1 MISFMLEDQELFLS
15 DKIVTIIISFVTE
28 QSFCIARM
36 VFEKRSKDLFSQK
49 VRILLRKTRRNA
61 MTVLEVKELTKKY
74 GEGESEVIALDHVSF
89 SVERGEFVA
98 IIGASGSGKSTLM
111 NMIGGIDYPTSG
123 SIIIDGNE
131 IQAMS
136 EDELAI
142 FRRRNLGIVYQF
154 YNLIPT
160 LTAEE
165 NIALPWKLDG
175 RKENK
180 ERLSEIVN
188 MLGLEKRAKH
198 LPGQM
203 SGGQQQRVSIGRAL
217 INEPAFI
224 LADEPTGNLD
234 SKTSKDILDIL
245 KFTNQKY
252 KQTILLVTHD
262 EKIALQANRIITIG
276 DGKIIKD
283 EVMKQ

>member
-1 MISFMLEDQELFLS
+1 M
-15 DKIVTIIISFVTE
+15 
-28 QSFCIARM
+28 A
-36 VFEKRSKDLFSQK
+36 
-49 VRILLRKTRRNA
+49 
-61 MTVLEVKELTKKY
+61 VLEVKELTKKY
-74 GEGESEVIALDHVSF
+74 GQGESEVIALDHVSF

-98 IIGASGSGKSTLM
+98 IVGASGSGKSTLM
-111 NMIGGIDYPTSG
+111 NMIGGLDHPTGG
-123 SIIIDGNE
+123 SVIIEENDITS
-131 IQAMS
+131 MS

-142 FRRRNLGIVYQF
+142 FRRRNLGIIYQF

-180 ERLSEIVN
+180 KRLAEILQL
-188 MLGLEKRAKH
+188 LGLEKRAKH

-234 SKTSKDILDIL
+234 SRTGMEIMDIL
-245 KFTNQKY
+245 KHANQKY
-252 KQTILLVTHD
+252 NQTILLVTHD
-262 EKIALQANRIITIG
+262 ERIALQAGRIITIG
-276 DGKIIKD
+276 DGKIVKD
-283 EVMKQ
+283 EVMRS

>member
-1 MISFMLEDQELFLS
+1 M
-15 DKIVTIIISFVTE
+15 
-28 QSFCIARM
+28 
-36 VFEKRSKDLFSQK
+36 
-49 VRILLRKTRRNA
+49 VRISTEKQREDHKMA
-61 MTVLEVKELTKKY
+61 VLEVKELTKKY
-74 GEGESEVIALDHVSF
+74 GQGESEVIALDHVSF

-111 NMIGGIDYPTSG
+111 NLIGGIDVPTNG
-123 SIIIDGNE
+123 SVKIDGHE
-131 IQAMS
+131 ISKMK

-142 FRRRNLGIVYQF
+142 FRRRNLGIIYQF

-175 RKENK
+175 RKENRK
-180 ERLSEIVN
+180 RLEEILQ
-188 MLGLEKRAKH
+188 MLGLEQRAKH

-203 SGGQQQRVSIGRAL
+203 SGGQQQRVSIGRAF

-234 SKTSKDILDIL
+234 SKTSREIIDIL
-245 KFTNQKY
+245 KLTNQKY
-252 KQTILLVTHD
+252 NQTLLLVTHD
-262 EKIALQANRIITIG
+262 EKIALQADRIITIG

-283 EVMKQ
+283 EVIKR

>member
-1 MISFMLEDQELFLS
+1 
-15 DKIVTIIISFVTE
+15 
-28 QSFCIARM
+28 
-36 VFEKRSKDLFSQK
+36 
-49 VRILLRKTRRNA
+49 
-61 MTVLEVKELTKKY
+61 
-74 GEGESEVIALDHVSF
+74 
-89 SVERGEFVA
+89 
-98 IIGASGSGKSTLM
+98 M
-111 NMIGGIDYPTSG
+111 N
-123 SIIIDGNE
+123 
-131 IQAMS
+131 

-142 FRRRNLGIVYQF
+142 FRRRNLGIIYQF
-154 YNLIPT
+154 YNLIAT

-180 ERLSEIVN
+180 ARLEEILQ
-188 MLGLEKRAKH
+188 MMGLEKRAKH

-234 SKTSKDILDIL
+234 SKTSREIIDIL
-245 KFTNQKY
+245 KLTNQKY
-252 KQTILLVTHD
+252 NQTILLVTHD
-262 EKIALQANRIITIG
+262 DKIALQADRVITIG

-283 EVMKQ
+283 EVIKK

>member
-1 MISFMLEDQELFLS
+1 MFLS
-15 DKIVTIIISFVTE
+15 DKIVTIIIYFVTE

-36 VFEKRSKDLFSQK
+36 VFEKRSKILSSQK

-61 MTVLEVKELTKKY
+61 MAVLEVKELTKKY

-217 INEPAFI
+217 INDPAFI

-234 SKTSKDILDIL
+234 SKTSREILDIL

-283 EVMKQ
+283 EVMK

>member
-1 MISFMLEDQELFLS
+1 M
-15 DKIVTIIISFVTE
+15 
-28 QSFCIARM
+28 A
-36 VFEKRSKDLFSQK
+36 
-49 VRILLRKTRRNA
+49 
-61 MTVLEVKELTKKY
+61 VLEVKELTKKY

-154 YNLIPT
+154 YNLIPHSYCGGKYC
-160 LTAEE
+160 AAME
-165 NIALPWKLDG
+165 IRWKE
-175 RKENK
+175 KENK

-234 SKTSKDILDIL
+234 SKTSREILDIL

-283 EVMKQ
+283 EVMK

>member
-1 MISFMLEDQELFLS
+1 MLEDPELFLS
-15 DKIVTIIISFVTE
+15 DKIVTIIISFVTV
-28 QSFCIARM
+28 QSFCIVRM
-36 VFEKRSKDLFSQK
+36 VVEKRSKFLSSQK

-61 MTVLEVKELTKKY
+61 MAVLEVKELTKKY

-111 NMIGGIDYPTSG
+111 NMIGGIDHPTSG
-123 SIIIDGNE
+123 SIIIDGHE

-203 SGGQQQRVSIGRAL
+203 SGGQQQRVSIGRAS
-217 INEPAFI
+217 IETMVSEQN
-224 LADEPTGNLD
+224 
-234 SKTSKDILDIL
+234 
-245 KFTNQKY
+245 
-252 KQTILLVTHD
+252 
-262 EKIALQANRIITIG
+262 
-276 DGKIIKD
+276 
-283 EVMKQ
+283 

>member
-1 MISFMLEDQELFLS
+1 MGRLVEFQNVKKTYHMGEVEIHAVDGV
-15 DKIVTIIISFVTE
+15 D
-28 QSFCIARM
+28 
-36 VFEKRSKDLFSQK
+36 FE
-49 VRILLRKTRRNA
+49 IN
-61 MTVLEVKELTKKY
+61 E
-74 GEGESEVIALDHVSF
+74 
-89 SVERGEFVA
+89 GEFVV
-98 IIGASGSGKSTLM
+98 IVGPSGAGKTTVL
-111 NMIGGIDYPTSG
+111 NILGGMDKATSG
-123 SIIIDGNE
+123 HVIVDGVDISSFNSR
-131 IQAMS
+131 QLTS
-136 EDELAI
+136 Y
-142 FRRRNLGIVYQF
+142 RRDDIGFVFQF

-234 SKTSKDILDIL
+234 SKTSREILDIL

-283 EVMKQ
+283 EVMK

>member
-1 MISFMLEDQELFLS
+1 M
-15 DKIVTIIISFVTE
+15 
-28 QSFCIARM
+28 A
-36 VFEKRSKDLFSQK
+36 
-49 VRILLRKTRRNA
+49 
-61 MTVLEVKELTKKY
+61 VLEVKELTKKY

-111 NMIGGIDYPTSG
+111 NMIGGIDHPTSG

-131 IQAMS
+131 IQVMS

-203 SGGQQQRVSIGRAL
+203 SGGQQQRVGVARAL
-217 INEPAFI
+217 VVDPKIIF
-224 LADEPTGNLD
+224 ADEPTGNLD
-234 SKTSKDILDIL
+234 SHTSEEVMTLMQRVVREQKKTLVM
-245 KFTNQKY
+245 
-252 KQTILLVTHD
+252 VTHD
-262 EKIALQANRIITIG
+262 NHLATYADRIFHII
-276 DGKIIKD
+276 DGKIVKIEDNRKKRED
-283 EVMKQ
+283 KEHETV

>member
-1 MISFMLEDQELFLS
+1 MLEDPELFLS
-15 DKIVTIIISFVTE
+15 DKIVTIITSFVTV
-28 QSFCIARM
+28 QSFCIVRM
-36 VFEKRSKDLFSQK
+36 AVEKRSKFLSSQK

-61 MTVLEVKELTKKY
+61 MAVLEVKELTKKY

-175 RKENK
+175 RKENN

-234 SKTSKDILDIL
+234 SKTSREILDIL

-283 EVMKQ
+283 EVMK

>member
-1 MISFMLEDQELFLS
+1 MLEDPELFLS
-15 DKIVTIIISFVTE
+15 DKIVTIIISFVTV
-28 QSFCIARM
+28 QSFCIVRM
-36 VFEKRSKDLFSQK
+36 VVEKRSKFLSSQK

-61 MTVLEVKELTKKY
+61 MAVLEVKELTKKY
-74 GEGESEVIALDHVSF
+74 GEGESEVIALDQVSF

-131 IQAMS
+131 IQSMS

-234 SKTSKDILDIL
+234 SKTSREILDIL

-283 EVMKQ
+283 EVLK

>member
-1 MISFMLEDQELFLS
+1 M
-15 DKIVTIIISFVTE
+15 
-28 QSFCIARM
+28 A
-36 VFEKRSKDLFSQK
+36 
-49 VRILLRKTRRNA
+49 
-61 MTVLEVKELTKKY
+61 VLEVKGLTKKY
-74 GEGESEVIALDHVSF
+74 GQGESQVLALDHVSF

-111 NMIGGIDYPTSG
+111 NMIGGLDHPTGG
-123 SIIIDGNE
+123 SVIIEENDISS
-131 IQAMS
+131 MS

-142 FRRRNLGIVYQF
+142 FRRRNLGIIYQF

-160 LTAEE
+160 LSAEE

-180 ERLSEIVN
+180 KRLAEILQL
-188 MLGLEKRAKH
+188 LGLEKRAKH

-234 SKTSKDILDIL
+234 SQTGMEIMDIL
-245 KFTNQKY
+245 KHANQKY

-262 EKIALQANRIITIG
+262 ERIALQAGRIITIG
-276 DGKIIKD
+276 DGKIVKD
-283 EVMKQ
+283 EEKK

>member
-1 MISFMLEDQELFLS
+1 MFLS

-36 VFEKRSKDLFSQK
+36 VFEKRSNILSSQK
-49 VRILLRKTRRNA
+49 VWILLRKTRRNA
-61 MTVLEVKELTKKY
+61 MAVLEVKELTKKY

-175 RKENK
+175 RKENN

-234 SKTSKDILDIL
+234 SKTSREILDIL

-283 EVMKQ
+283 EVMK

>member
-1 MISFMLEDQELFLS
+1 MFLS

-36 VFEKRSKDLFSQK
+36 IFEKRSKILSSQK

-61 MTVLEVKELTKKY
+61 MAVLEVKELTKKY

-123 SIIIDGNE
+123 SVIIDGNE

-165 NIALPWKLDG
+165 NIVLPWKLDG

-234 SKTSKDILDIL
+234 SKTSREILDIL

-283 EVMKQ
+283 EVMK

>member
-1 MISFMLEDQELFLS
+1 MLEDLELFLS
-15 DKIVTIIISFVTE
+15 DKIVTIINSFVTV
-28 QSFCIARM
+28 QSFCIDRM
-36 VFEKRSKDLFSQK
+36 VFEKRSKILSSQK

-61 MTVLEVKELTKKY
+61 MAVLEVKELTKKY
-74 GEGESEVIALDHVSF
+74 GEGESEVIALDHLTF

-111 NMIGGIDYPTSG
+111 NMIGGIDHPTSG

-131 IQAMS
+131 IQVMS

-234 SKTSKDILDIL
+234 SKTSREILDIL

-283 EVMKQ
+283 EVMK

>member
-1 MISFMLEDQELFLS
+1 M
-15 DKIVTIIISFVTE
+15 
-28 QSFCIARM
+28 
-36 VFEKRSKDLFSQK
+36 
-49 VRILLRKTRRNA
+49 VRISTEKQKEDHKMA
-61 MTVLEVKELTKKY
+61 VLEVKELTKKY
-74 GEGESEVIALDHVSF
+74 GQGESEVVALDHVSF

-111 NMIGGIDYPTSG
+111 NLIGGIDVPTSG
-123 SIIIDGNE
+123 SVKIDGNE
-131 IQAMS
+131 ISKMK

-142 FRRRNLGIVYQF
+142 FRRRNLGIIYQF

-175 RKENK
+175 RRENRK
-180 ERLSEIVN
+180 RLEEILQ
-188 MLGLEKRAKH
+188 MLGLEQRAKH

-203 SGGQQQRVSIGRAL
+203 SGGQQQRVSIGRAF

-234 SKTSKDILDIL
+234 SKTSREIIDIL
-245 KFTNQKY
+245 KLTNQKY
-252 KQTILLVTHD
+252 NQTLLLVTHD
-262 EKIALQANRIITIG
+262 EKIALQADRIITIG

-283 EVMKQ
+283 EVIKK

>member
-1 MISFMLEDQELFLS
+1 MFLS
-15 DKIVTIIISFVTE
+15 DKIVTIIIYFVTE

-36 VFEKRSKDLFSQK
+36 IFEKRSKILSSQK

-61 MTVLEVKELTKKY
+61 MAVLEVKELTKKY

-89 SVERGEFVA
+89 AVERGEFVA

-234 SKTSKDILDIL
+234 SKTSREILDIL

-283 EVMKQ
+283 EVMK

>member
-1 MISFMLEDQELFLS
+1 M
-15 DKIVTIIISFVTE
+15 
-28 QSFCIARM
+28 A
-36 VFEKRSKDLFSQK
+36 
-49 VRILLRKTRRNA
+49 
-61 MTVLEVKELTKKY
+61 VLEVKELTKKY
-74 GEGESEVIALDHVSF
+74 GQGESEVIALDHVSF

-111 NMIGGIDYPTSG
+111 NMIGGLDHPTGG
-123 SIIIDGNE
+123 SVIIEENDITS
-131 IQAMS
+131 MS

-142 FRRRNLGIVYQF
+142 FRRRNLGIIYQF

-180 ERLSEIVN
+180 KRLAEILQL
-188 MLGLEKRAKH
+188 LGLEKRAKH

-234 SKTSKDILDIL
+234 SRTGMEIMDIL
-245 KFTNQKY
+245 KHANQKY
-252 KQTILLVTHD
+252 NQTILLVTHD
-262 EKIALQANRIITIG
+262 ERIALQAGRIITIG
-276 DGKIIKD
+276 DGKIVKD
-283 EVMKQ
+283 EVMRS

>member
-1 MISFMLEDQELFLS
+1 ME
-15 DKIVTIIISFVTE
+15 
-28 QSFCIARM
+28 
-36 VFEKRSKDLFSQK
+36 EKR
-49 VRILLRKTRRNA
+49 IRNGF
-61 MTVLEVKELTKKY
+61 L
-74 GEGESEVIALDHVSF
+74 
-89 SVERGEFVA
+89 
-98 IIGASGSGKSTLM
+98 
-111 NMIGGIDYPTSG
+111 
-123 SIIIDGNE
+123 
-131 IQAMS
+131 
-136 EDELAI
+136 
-142 FRRRNLGIVYQF
+142 
-154 YNLIPT
+154 
-160 LTAEE
+160 
-165 NIALPWKLDG
+165 
-175 RKENK
+175 
-180 ERLSEIVN
+180 EIVN

-234 SKTSKDILDIL
+234 SKTSREILDIL

-283 EVMKQ
+283 EVMK

>member
-61 MTVLEVKELTKKY
+61 MAVLEVKELTKKY

-111 NMIGGIDYPTSG
+111 NMIGGIDHPTSG

-131 IQAMS
+131 IQVMS

-234 SKTSKDILDIL
+234 SKTSREILDIL

-283 EVMKQ
+283 EVMK

>member
-1 MISFMLEDQELFLS
+1 MFLS

-36 VFEKRSKDLFSQK
+36 VFEKRSKVLFSQK

-61 MTVLEVKELTKKY
+61 MAVLEVKELTKKY

-111 NMIGGIDYPTSG
+111 NMIGGIDHPTSG

-131 IQAMS
+131 IQSMS

-234 SKTSKDILDIL
+234 SKTSREILDIL

-283 EVMKQ
+283 EVMK

>member
-1 MISFMLEDQELFLS
+1 MFLS

-36 VFEKRSKDLFSQK
+36 IFEKRSKILSSQK

-61 MTVLEVKELTKKY
+61 MAVLEVKELTKKY
-74 GEGESEVIALDHVSF
+74 GEGESEVIALDQVSF

-234 SKTSKDILDIL
+234 SKTSREILDIL

-283 EVMKQ
+283 EVMK